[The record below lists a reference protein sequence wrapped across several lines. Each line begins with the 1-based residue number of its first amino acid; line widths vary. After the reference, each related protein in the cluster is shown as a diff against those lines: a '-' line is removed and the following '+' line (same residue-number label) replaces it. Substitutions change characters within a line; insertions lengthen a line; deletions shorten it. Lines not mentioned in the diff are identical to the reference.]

1 MRIRGGDCDDDV
13 LSLTFSCYF
22 FTTLTAIYA
31 VEYVH
36 VVSPHDAAHVDL
48 GPSHWFPR
56 ADSNNV
62 EMKVSASDLHV
73 NCADL
78 ITPIR
83 GQLFCRS
90 QHFAFKRLIIF
101 HTVPKFPG
109 NDDKR

>member
-1 MRIRGGDCDDDV
+1 MWSEKKTTLRIMEMRNSWLRRGNLMRIRGGDCDDDV

-83 GQLFCRS
+83 
-90 QHFAFKRLIIF
+90 
-101 HTVPKFPG
+101 
-109 NDDKR
+109 